1 MLIRKKLPRAHGLD
15 EPILHGDHPRPVT
28 RRDFVASGLITGP
41 AVVAMSG
48 MLARSGQL
56 FAASTTTMSDAMQAL
71 TNPNNC
77 NVQAGKGKIPFI
89 CFDLAGGANL
99 NGSEILIG
107 QNGGQLNFLSTAG
120 YAKLGLPG

>member
-41 AVVAMSG
+41 AVVAMTGMLG
-48 MLARSGQL
+48 MLARSGE
-56 FAASTTTMSDAMQAL
+56 ARADMSPAVQTLKGATD
-71 TNPNNC
+71 C
-77 NVQAGKGKIPFI
+77 NVQAGKAKIPFI

-107 QNGGQLNFLSTAG
+107 Q
-120 YAKLGLPG
+120 